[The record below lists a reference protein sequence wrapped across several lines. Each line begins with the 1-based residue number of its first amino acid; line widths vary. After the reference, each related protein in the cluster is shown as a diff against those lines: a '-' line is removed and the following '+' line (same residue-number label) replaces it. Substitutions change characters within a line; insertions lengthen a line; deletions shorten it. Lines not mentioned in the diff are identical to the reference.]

1 MRSTLAASPR
11 PGTFL
16 SGDLGRADVGTRTC
30 LGSVGQQIGLAALVA
45 VAVARAALVWRGSVI
60 WPW

>member
-16 SGDLGRADVGTRTC
+16 SGDLGRADVGMRTRV
-30 LGSVGQQIGLAALVA
+30 GRDGQQIGLAALFA
-45 VAVARAALVWRGSVI
+45 VAVTRAALVWLASVI